1 MTGYVL
7 DHQPQWAPNSRQNW
21 GNLLKAVETRLR
33 IRGRV
38 VTAVR
43 FDGVVRPSFRG
54 KQDLERGLATM
65 GKIEIESSSASRLLA
80 DTMTTARNSIGLL
93 ETTITRVAIKFRDD
107 PETASRELSDLVEAV
122 RALTVLTSAMADV
135 ITLETG
141 RVSMV
146 PAADITTPV
155 GTALR
160 ALRTW
165 QSVGDWTRTAIC
177 LEEELRPAIRRWHA
191 LFDRLE
197 ELREA
202 A

>member
-1 MTGYVL
+1 MTGEAI
-7 DHQPQWAPNSRQNW
+7 DQQPPWTPNSRQNW
-21 GNLLKAVETRLR
+21 GNVPQSVETRRL

-43 FDGVVRPSFRG
+43 FDGVVRPSCRG

-65 GKIEIESSSASRLLA
+65 GQIENESSSASRLLA

-122 RALTVLTSAMADV
+122 RALTVLTGTMADV

-141 RVSMV
+141 RASMV
-146 PAADITTPV
+146 PAADITNPV
-155 GTALR
+155 GAALR

-165 QSVGDWTRTAIC
+165 QSVCDWTRTAIC